1 MISWRGPCRNTLV
14 GRPSRRASKTGEDAI
29 EGDGFGGLIRDPV
42 RNPCSFLALWVL
54 AILVLATF
62 SCGGK
67 EQPQQPP
74 APPPDAGADKSAIP
88 IENTAGGPTVESTT
102 AAETLK
108 DSPFRLNLRQAVPPD
123 FRAAYQRKALIVV
136 EFFDEGGDD
145 FYPQGTKV
153 DEQVSGYLRD
163 LRGKYPQV
171 EFFDYDIDR
180 PGEAETSEDLNR
192 GEYGTLAAQLEVG
205 YTPFV
210 VMLAPRGDEY
220 VVENLFQ
227 GYVDQG
233 VLDQALFDLT
243 NVDVR
248 GNSSDTDVSLDQI
261 ELTES
266 GGGVEYFTVTNEG
279 AGEVNLQGFGL
290 RAVDPRTGEVNEGSA
305 GVQVN
310 EEILLAPGESVS
322 IGRAPNVV
330 DADGDEVFGT
340 FTSRE
345 QLRLRPGDQVAL
357 LDVGGAVIDTISI

>member
-1 MISWRGPCRNTLV
+1 
-14 GRPSRRASKTGEDAI
+14 
-29 EGDGFGGLIRDPV
+29 
-42 RNPCSFLALWVL
+42 
-54 AILVLATF
+54 
-62 SCGGK
+62 
-67 EQPQQPP
+67 
-74 APPPDAGADKSAIP
+74 
-88 IENTAGGPTVESTT
+88 
-102 AAETLK
+102 
-108 DSPFRLNLRQAVPPD
+108 
-123 FRAAYQRKALIVV
+123 
-136 EFFDEGGDD
+136 
-145 FYPQGTKV
+145 
-153 DEQVSGYLRD
+153 
-163 LRGKYPQV
+163 
-171 EFFDYDIDR
+171 
-180 PGEAETSEDLNR
+180 
-192 GEYGTLAAQLEVG
+192 
-205 YTPFV
+205 
-210 VMLAPRGDEY
+210 
-220 VVENLFQ
+220 
-227 GYVDQG
+227 
-233 VLDQALFDLT
+233 
-243 NVDVR
+243 VDVR